1 MQSSMRTE
9 DLLRQR
15 GAQTP
20 NLYQQAPAQP
30 QRQSQL
36 SGYSSEL
43 AYSAAGSG
51 LHGSQFPFSAA
62 YSQGTGLT
70 FCGRLAGQA

>member
-15 GAQTP
+15 GGQTP
-20 NLYQQAPAQP
+20 SLYQQAPSQP
-30 QRQSQL
+30 QRQSPF

-43 AYSAAGSG
+43 TYSAAVSG
-51 LHGSQFPFSAA
+51 LYGGQFSASA
-62 YSQGTGLT
+62 AFPQGE
-70 FCGRLAGQA
+70 GRESICRM